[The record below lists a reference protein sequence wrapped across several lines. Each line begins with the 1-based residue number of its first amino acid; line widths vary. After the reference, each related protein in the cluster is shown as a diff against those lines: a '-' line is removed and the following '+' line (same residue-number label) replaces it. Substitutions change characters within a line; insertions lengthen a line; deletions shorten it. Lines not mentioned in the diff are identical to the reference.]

1 MQARLFEP
9 EAGERAVADD
19 VVYFE
24 RFLEPD
30 AADRYF
36 IELRETVSWMQQA
49 ITIFGKPQAM
59 PRLTAWHGDPDAVY
73 TYSGLR
79 NVPVPWNVPLTD
91 LRKRVEQ
98 AAGVRFNSVLLNRYR
113 SGADGMGWH
122 ADDEP
127 ELGAEPV
134 IASLSLGAPRLF
146 VMRTKVEK
154 KRSLELRLGHGSLLI
169 MRGASQQN
177 FQHAV
182 PKEKRLHGERI
193 NLTFRAVLT
202 DK

>member
-98 AAGVRFNSVLLNRYR
+98 AAGVRFNSVLLNRYC

-127 ELGAEPV
+127 ELGAAPV

>member
-127 ELGAEPV
+127 ELGAAPV